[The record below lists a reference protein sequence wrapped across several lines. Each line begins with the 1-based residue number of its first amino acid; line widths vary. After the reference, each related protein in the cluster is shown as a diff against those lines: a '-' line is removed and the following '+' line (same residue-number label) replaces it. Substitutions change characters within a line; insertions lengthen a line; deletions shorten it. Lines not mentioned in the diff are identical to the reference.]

1 MSPESLPKGDHYE
14 YGHRL
19 ELGIQNG
26 HMEELANNQRAV
38 GVSRLKC
45 RVGHIASIAQSPS
58 HSISHPLKGM
68 ASQQLQLA
76 VAGSQCELP

>member
-19 ELGIQNG
+19 DLGTQNG
-26 HMEELANNQRAV
+26 HLEELVNNARAV
-38 GVSRLKC
+38 GDSSLKC
-45 RVGHIASIAQSPS
+45 RVGAIADIAQSPS
-58 HSISHPLKGM
+58 HSLSHPLKGM